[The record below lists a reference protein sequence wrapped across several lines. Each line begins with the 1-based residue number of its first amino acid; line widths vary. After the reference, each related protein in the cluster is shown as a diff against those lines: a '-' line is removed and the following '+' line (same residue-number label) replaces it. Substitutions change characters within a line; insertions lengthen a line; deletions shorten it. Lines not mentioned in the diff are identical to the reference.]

1 MAGQEADLVVVGAGP
16 AGLCAAVEAARLGVR
31 TIVVDENSRP
41 GGQLFK
47 QIHKFF
53 GSHRHNAG
61 VRGFRIGE
69 QLLADVETLG
79 VRVLLDTVA
88 FGMFGATTLGAYS
101 GGKIFPLTG
110 RKVILATGATEKPL
124 RFPGWTLPGVM
135 GAGAVQTLMNLH
147 GVLPGT
153 RVLMI
158 GSGNV
163 GLIVSYQLM
172 QAGAKVVSVVEA
184 LPRISGW
191 HVHAAKLRRMGVPI
205 LLSHTIREA
214 LGTDCVQKAVIGRID
229 EQCRFQDDSIRTLDV
244 DLVCVAVG
252 LRPLVELADLARC
265 RLQWVGP
272 LGGFLPLHD
281 SAMRSSRPDIYVA
294 GDLAGIEEASTAME
308 EGKLAG
314 ISAAHALGKV
324 DDSTYAGMA
333 GAVRESLRELRL
345 GSFGEDRRACKE
357 RIVAEIESGAGG
369 RA

>member
-1 MAGQEADLVVVGAGP
+1 MAGHEADLVVVGAGP
-16 AGLCAAVEAARLGVR
+16 AGLCAAVEAARLGVS

-53 GSHRHNAG
+53 GSHRHSAG
-61 VRGFRIGE
+61 MRGFRIGE
-69 QLLADVETLG
+69 QLLADVKTLG

-88 FGMFGATTLGAYS
+88 FGMFGQNTVGAY
-101 GGKIFPLTG
+101 GGGSVFTVKG
-110 RKVILATGATEKPL
+110 KKVVLATGATEKPL

-147 GVLPGT
+147 GILPGT
-153 RVLMI
+153 RVLTV

-172 QAGAKVVSVVEA
+172 QAGAKVVSIVEA
-184 LPRISGW
+184 LPGISGW

-205 LLSHTIREA
+205 LLSHTVREA
-214 LGTDCVQKAVIGRID
+214 IGTDCVERAVIGRID
-229 EQCRFQDDSIRTLDV
+229 EQCRFQEESIRTLEV

-252 LRPLVELADLARC
+252 LRPLVELAELARC
-265 RLQWVGP
+265 RLSWVGP

-281 SAMRSSRPDIYVA
+281 SSMRSSCPDVFVA
-294 GDLAGIEEASTAME
+294 GDLTGIEEASTAME

-314 ISAAHALGKV
+314 ISAAHALGRV
-324 DDSTYAGMA
+324 DDSTYARMA
-333 GAVRESLRELRL
+333 GAVRESLQELRL
-345 GSFGEDRRACKE
+345 GSFGGDRRACKE
-357 RIVAEIESGAGG
+357 RIVAEIEGGAGG
-369 RA
+369 RG